1 MRFLLPS
8 SFDLI
13 VSFPPGNVKSFLAL
27 FAFLLKK
34 VLFCSLRSPYLFVDI
49 LHTLPCCI
57 LSLESALQ
65 GWLLMVS
72 LSLEVVEYPFFH
84 HEVLEA

>member
-13 VSFPPGNVKSFLAL
+13 VPFPPGNVKSFLAL

-49 LHTLPCCI
+49 LHTLSCCI

-72 LSLEVVEYPFFH
+72 LSLEVVECPFFH